1 MKSTLVVT
9 TRGQITLPA
18 SLRKTMGIKG
28 GGVVTVEE
36 QGGKLILSPAAVM
49 EVDIYTDEQIQQ
61 WAREDESKPSDKVK
75 LSRKTARRGKK

>member
-18 SLRKTMGIKG
+18 ALRKSMGIQG

-36 QGGKLILSPAAVM
+36 QGGRLILSPAAVM
-49 EVDIYTDEQIQQ
+49 EVEMYSDEQVRHWVKEDVIKPGDKAKL
-61 WAREDESKPSDKVK
+61 ARKAGP
-75 LSRKTARRGKK
+75 RAKK